1 MAPVYRLLKT
11 SRGWPWRVRQAG
23 SDDVPL
29 LAALAGRLFEEAFAK
44 DNRPEDM
51 ARYLTENLSAP
62 ILLRELQEPGA
73 QMLLLEQDGEPVGWA
88 HLIPS
93 PAGERGQHPFQIRRF
108 YVDARWH
115 GTGASAALLSA
126 VLQWARAA
134 GADAVWL
141 GVWEHNRRAQAFYRK
156 HGFAPVGRQPFQL
169 GSDLQMDDVL
179 LRPAS
184 FGLTLAIVAGG
195 SARRVGGISKPLLR
209 VEGRPILDRLL
220 DLAPLADEVLLV
232 SSDARLDG
240 WGLRRIEDLLPDH
253 GAPGGVHAALAE
265 ATQPWV
271 LAVAGDMPFASGLAV
286 LPLLQARSDEVDALA
301 YTVAGRLEPLLA
313 LYRRSLARP
322 WAAALGRG
330 APSFRDLWET
340 VRVRQLGEDVLRWA
354 TGDLRAVTSLNTPE
368 DIARWVQGPP
378 KS

>member
-1 MAPVYRLLKT
+1 VYRLLTT
-11 SRGWPWRVRQAG
+11 STNWPWRVRQAG
-23 SDDVPL
+23 PEDAPL
-29 LAALAGRLFEEAFAK
+29 LAALGSRLFQEAFAK

-51 ARYLTENLSAP
+51 ARYVGENFAVP
-62 ILLRELQEPGA
+62 ILLRELQESGGH
-73 QMLLLEQDGEPVGWA
+73 MLLLEQDGEPVGWA
-88 HLIPS
+88 HLRPS
-93 PAGERGQHPFQIRRF
+93 SADGRGHHPFEIRRF
-108 YVDARWH
+108 YVDGRWH
-115 GTGASAALLSA
+115 GTGAAAALLSA
-126 VLQWARAA
+126 VLQQARAT

-141 GVWEHNRRAQAFYRK
+141 GVWEHNRRAQAFYGK

-169 GSDLQMDDVL
+169 GSDVQTDDVL

-195 SARRVGGISKPLLR
+195 SARRLGGIAKPLLR

-232 SSDARLDG
+232 SSDTRFDG
-240 WGLRRIEDLLPDH
+240 WGLRRIEDVLPDH
-253 GAPGGVHAALAE
+253 GAPGGVHAALSE
-265 ATQPWV
+265 ATQAWV
-271 LAVAGDMPFASGLAV
+271 LAVAGDMPFASGLAA
-286 LPLLQARSDEVDALA
+286 LPLLAARSEEVDAVA

-313 LYRRSLARP
+313 LYRRSLARS
-322 WAAALGRG
+322 WAAALGTG

-340 VRVRQLGEDVLRWA
+340 LRGRQLGEDVLRGA

-378 KS
+378 MS